1 MLILHGYYKEE
12 TREKP
17 DMAIGG
23 RRTKMGT
30 PCRRIGVRH
39 CRDIW
44 DYYVVRVNRHDQ
56 RDDDAARPHPGVSK
70 QIRNPLEEISMKKT
84 IRPAGL
90 FAAATFALCTAV
102 ASFPLQAAD
111 NAPAPNKLIPVDVSL
126 GDVSINKVP
135 FLIAADAGIYA
146 KNGLEV
152 HQYIT
157 PTAAAAARESGV
169 IVPPEYINANIGEAP
184 IVVGGGSPTIYRYI
198 NKINPTLH
206 VIVSTTET
214 IVRDHVIAIPSVNSM
229 QDLKGKRIGYT
240 APGTVTN
247 YDALA
252 FVQKMG
258 WQPGKDVTMV
268 DKASSL
274 SAIKDGRTDA
284 IVGSAMEVALAQKE
298 NLKDL
303 GSLASYNMPLAGSGV
318 MVKKPWLDANRDT
331 TARFVKATVQATAL
345 MKSDKKVFAAALAK
359 WFNITDP
366 QTQDLMF
373 AAVKEFP
380 AKPYPAVDGIKGV
393 MAMYDSPAMRE
404 HQAEEFYDNS
414 FIADLDKSGYL
425 DKLNK

>member
-1 MLILHGYYKEE
+1 
-12 TREKP
+12 
-17 DMAIGG
+17 
-23 RRTKMGT
+23 
-30 PCRRIGVRH
+30 
-39 CRDIW
+39 
-44 DYYVVRVNRHDQ
+44 
-56 RDDDAARPHPGVSK
+56 
-70 QIRNPLEEISMKKT
+70 MKKA

-102 ASFPLQAAD
+102 ASFPLQAAGQSPD
-111 NAPAPNKLIPVDVSL
+111 KLIAVDVSL

-252 FVQKMG
+252 FAQKMG

-298 NLKDL
+298 DLKDL

-318 MVKKPWLDANRDT
+318 MVKQPWLDANRDT
-331 TARFVKATVQATAL
+331 TARFVKATVEATAL

-359 WFNITDP
+359 WFNITDR

-373 AAVKEFP
+373 TAVKEFP

-414 FIADLDKSGYL
+414 FIGDLDKSGYL
-425 DKLNK
+425 DALNR